1 MNMHILYMNEN
12 MPNHIL
18 DLKLSKNIKKKQLIQ
33 RLKKIQR
40 SSLNFYIN
48 LIS

>member
-1 MNMHILYMNEN
+1 MHILYMNVN

-33 RLKKIQR
+33 KLKKIQR
-40 SSLNFYIN
+40 SSLNLYIN
-48 LIS
+48 FNIL